1 MPEWAEDDP
10 GKYWEAADEHER
22 ANGRL
27 YSEVQFA
34 LPKELGEAD
43 RREAASSFAERLTGG
58 ERLPYTLAIH
68 RGGANGENPHA
79 HLMFSE
85 RGHDGI
91 ERSAEQ
97 WFRRYNATG
106 PGEGRGA
113 EISGGQGRGLAGQDT
128 PSVGADGEPGARAG
142 GPGRAHRRAQ
152 PGRSAGR
159 SAPGRRPEAG
169 GGVEPGAERPSWPG
183 AVQDE
188 PGRGV
193 GDGEAGG
200 ARRAEER
207 GGPERAGRRQPESGA
222 AKAGDRRGR
231 GAAEGDL

>member
-1 MPEWAEDDP
+1 MGRGRPRSVLGGGGRARTRQRASLQRGPVRASQGAQRGRAAGACRRVRRTGVLRGAATLYAGHPPGWGERRKPPRAPDVLGAGQRRDRAKRGAVVQAPQREGP
-10 GKYWEAADEHER
+10 GK
-22 ANGRL
+22 
-27 YSEVQFA
+27 
-34 LPKELGEAD
+34 
-43 RREAASSFAERLTGG
+43 
-58 ERLPYTLAIH
+58 
-68 RGGANGENPHA
+68 
-79 HLMFSE
+79 
-85 RGHDGI
+85 
-91 ERSAEQ
+91 
-97 WFRRYNATG
+97 
-106 PGEGRGA
+106 GRGA
-113 EISGGQGRGLAGQDT
+113 EVAGGQGRGLAGEDPQG
-128 PSVGADGEPGARAG
+128 VGADSEPGAGAG
-142 GPGRAHRRAQ
+142 GPGRADRRAQ

-193 GDGEAGG
+193 GDGPTGG

-231 GAAEGDL
+231 DAAEGDL

>member
-1 MPEWAEDDP
+1 MGRGRPRSVLGGGGRARTRQRASLQRGPVRASQGAQRGRAAGACRRVRRTGVLRGAATLYAGHPPGWGERRKPPRAPDVLGAGQRRDRAKRGAVVQAPQREGP
-10 GKYWEAADEHER
+10 GK
-22 ANGRL
+22 
-27 YSEVQFA
+27 
-34 LPKELGEAD
+34 
-43 RREAASSFAERLTGG
+43 
-58 ERLPYTLAIH
+58 
-68 RGGANGENPHA
+68 
-79 HLMFSE
+79 
-85 RGHDGI
+85 
-91 ERSAEQ
+91 
-97 WFRRYNATG
+97 
-106 PGEGRGA
+106 GRGA
-113 EISGGQGRGLAGQDT
+113 EVAGGQGRGLAGEDPQG
-128 PSVGADGEPGARAG
+128 VGADSEPGAGAG
-142 GPGRAHRRAQ
+142 GPGRADRRAQ
-152 PGRSAGR
+152 LGRSAGR